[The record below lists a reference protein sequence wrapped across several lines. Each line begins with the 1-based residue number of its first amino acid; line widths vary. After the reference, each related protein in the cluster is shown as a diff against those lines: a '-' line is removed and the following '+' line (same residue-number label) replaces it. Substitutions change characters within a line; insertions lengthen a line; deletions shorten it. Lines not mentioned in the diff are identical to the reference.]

1 MGYKLNVDLETSSG
15 PSYEVYTRIESMV
28 VNRTT
33 SKLRLQLTYWID
45 KEHAIKTNRVYVDDE
60 LIAKVGMIQD
70 KVLYYENDE
79 TEGKEI
85 ILPTL
90 IEEDIAEEV
99 EVDTPIFEKQ
109 EVIRKVPYISFNE
122 AGEEISL
129 EREVKSEKE
138 VQIGTEREVRRVI
151 DLKLVDNIYEYS
163 YKVIK
168 NNLGKLIPK
177 DKIEKE

>member
-45 KEHAIKTNRVYVDDE
+45 KEHAIKTNRVYVEDE

-79 TEGKEI
+79 TEGKEL

-99 EVDTPIFEKQ
+99 EVEIPIFEKQ
-109 EVIRKVPYISFNE
+109 ETIRKVPYISFNE
-122 AGEEISL
+122 MGEEITL

-138 VQIGTEREVRRVI
+138 VKVGTEVELRKVI
-151 DLKLVDNIYEYS
+151 NIKLVDNIYEYS
-163 YKVIK
+163 YKIIK
-168 NNLGKLIPK
+168 DKLGKLIPEN
-177 DKIEKE
+177 KIEKE